1 MLKKIALVLLLALPM
16 GVFAQNLKFGHI
28 NAQEIITVMPEFT
41 ISQNDIQNLEK
52 QLTAELQRTQE
63 EFNKKNQ
70 EFQQAIA
77 KDSLPAN
84 IAERRQKEL
93 QDMMQRQEQFQQD
106 AQQQMAKAQNDAMAP
121 IYKKLDDAIKA
132 VGAAEGVIYI
142 FDLARTPIPY
152 VNETLIF
159 NLTNK
164 VKAILC
170 IKYAIRVRNSKR
182 EREKKHRLLSLS
194 LFFMYICV

>member
-1 MLKKIALVLLLALPM
+1 MLKKIALVMLLALPM

-41 ISQNDIQNLEK
+41 KAQNDIQTLEK

-63 EFNKKNQ
+63 EFNKKYQ

-77 KDSLPAN
+77 KDSLPPN

-93 QDMMQRQEQFQQD
+93 EDMMQRQEQFQ
-106 AQQQMAKAQNDAMAP
+106 AKAQQDMEKANNALMAP
-121 IYKKLDDAIKA
+121 VYKKLDAAIKA

-142 FDLARTPIPY
+142 FDMARTPIPY
-152 VNETLIF
+152 VNEAQSI
-159 NLTNK
+159 NLTPK
-164 VKAILC
+164 VKTQLG
-170 IKYAIRVRNSKR
+170 IK
-182 EREKKHRLLSLS
+182 
-194 LFFMYICV
+194 

>member
-1 MLKKIALVLLLALPM
+1 MLLALPM

-41 ISQNDIQNLEK
+41 KAQNDIQALEK

-63 EFNKKNQ
+63 EFNKKYQ

-77 KDSLPAN
+77 KDSLPPN

-93 QDMMQRQEQFQQD
+93 QDMAQRQDQFQQE
-106 AQQQMAKAQNDAMAP
+106 AQQQMSKAQNDAMAP
-121 IYKKLDDAIKA
+121 IYQKLDNAIKA

-142 FDLARTPIPY
+142 FDLARTSIPY
-152 VNETLIF
+152 VNESQSI

-164 VKAILC
+164 VKANLG
-170 IKYAIRVRNSKR
+170 IK
-182 EREKKHRLLSLS
+182 
-194 LFFMYICV
+194 

>member
-1 MLKKIALVLLLALPM
+1 MLKKIALVLMLALPM

-28 NAQEIITVMPEFT
+28 NAQEIVSAMPEFAKAQ
-41 ISQNDIQNLEK
+41 SDIEALDK
-52 QLTAELQRTQE
+52 QLTSELQRTQE
-63 EFNKKNQ
+63 EFNKKYQ

-77 KDSLPAN
+77 KDSLPPN

-93 QDMMQRQEQFQQD
+93 QDMMQRQEQFQQE
-106 AQQQMAKAQNDAMAP
+106 AQQQMQKAQADAMAP

-152 VNETLIF
+152 VNESLSI

-164 VKAILC
+164 VKANLG
-170 IKYAIRVRNSKR
+170 IK
-182 EREKKHRLLSLS
+182 
-194 LFFMYICV
+194 

>member
-1 MLKKIALVLLLALPM
+1 MLLALPM

-28 NAQEIITVMPEFT
+28 NAQEIISVMPEFT
-41 ISQNDIQNLEK
+41 KAQNDIQALEK

-63 EFNKKNQ
+63 EFNKKYQ

-77 KDSLPAN
+77 KDSLPPN

-93 QDMMQRQEQFQQD
+93 QDMAQRQDQFQQE
-106 AQQQMAKAQNDAMAP
+106 AQQQMSKAQNDAMAP
-121 IYKKLDDAIKA
+121 IYQKLDNAIKA

-142 FDLARTPIPY
+142 FDLARTSIPY
-152 VNETLIF
+152 VNESQSI

-164 VKAILC
+164 VKANLG
-170 IKYAIRVRNSKR
+170 IK
-182 EREKKHRLLSLS
+182 
-194 LFFMYICV
+194 

>member
-28 NAQEIITVMPEFT
+28 NAQEIVSAMPEFAKAQ
-41 ISQNDIQNLEK
+41 SDIEALDK
-52 QLTAELQRTQE
+52 QLTSELQRTQE
-63 EFNKKNQ
+63 EFNKKYQ

-142 FDLARTPIPY
+142 FDLARTPVAY
-152 VNETLIF
+152 VNESQSI
-159 NLTNK
+159 NLTPK
-164 VKAILC
+164 VKTQLG
-170 IKYAIRVRNSKR
+170 IK
-182 EREKKHRLLSLS
+182 
-194 LFFMYICV
+194 

>member
-1 MLKKIALVLLLALPM
+1 MLKKIALVLMLALPM

-28 NAQEIITVMPEFT
+28 NAQEIVSAMPEFAKAQ
-41 ISQNDIQNLEK
+41 SDIEALDK
-52 QLTAELQRTQE
+52 QLTSELQRTQE
-63 EFNKKNQ
+63 EFNKKYQ

-93 QDMMQRQEQFQQD
+93 QDMMQRQELFQQE
-106 AQQQMAKAQNDAMAP
+106 AQQQMQKAQADAMAP

-142 FDLARTPIPY
+142 FDLARTPVAY
-152 VNETLIF
+152 VNESQSI
-159 NLTNK
+159 NLTPK
-164 VKAILC
+164 VKTQLG
-170 IKYAIRVRNSKR
+170 IK
-182 EREKKHRLLSLS
+182 
-194 LFFMYICV
+194 

>member
-1 MLKKIALVLLLALPM
+1 MLKKIALVMLLALPM

-28 NAQEIITVMPEFT
+28 NAQEIVSAMPEFAKAQ
-41 ISQNDIQNLEK
+41 SDIEALDK
-52 QLTAELQRTQE
+52 QLTSELQRTQE
-63 EFNKKNQ
+63 EFNKKYQ

-121 IYKKLDDAIKA
+121 IYQKLDNAIKA

-142 FDLARTPIPY
+142 FDLARTSIPY
-152 VNETLIF
+152 VNESQSI

-164 VKAILC
+164 VKANLG
-170 IKYAIRVRNSKR
+170 IK
-182 EREKKHRLLSLS
+182 
-194 LFFMYICV
+194 

>member
-1 MLKKIALVLLLALPM
+1 MLKKIALVLMLALPM

-41 ISQNDIQNLEK
+41 KAQNDIQTLEK

-63 EFNKKNQ
+63 EFNKKYQ

-77 KDSLPAN
+77 KDSLPPN

-106 AQQQMAKAQNDAMAP
+106 AQQQMQKAQNDAMAP
-121 IYKKLDDAIKA
+121 IYQKLDNAIKA
-132 VGAAEGVIYI
+132 VGAAEGVVYI
-142 FDLARTPIPY
+142 FDLARTSIPY
-152 VNETLIF
+152 VNESQSI

-164 VKAILC
+164 VKANLG
-170 IKYAIRVRNSKR
+170 IK
-182 EREKKHRLLSLS
+182 
-194 LFFMYICV
+194 

>member
-1 MLKKIALVLLLALPM
+1 MLKKIALVMLLALPM

-41 ISQNDIQNLEK
+41 NAQNDIQTLEK

-63 EFNKKNQ
+63 EFNKKYQ

-77 KDSLPAN
+77 KDSLPPN

-106 AQQQMAKAQNDAMAP
+106 AQQQMQKAQNDAMAP
-121 IYKKLDDAIKA
+121 IYQKLDNAIKA

-142 FDLARTPIPY
+142 FDLARTSIPY
-152 VNETLIF
+152 VNESQSI
-159 NLTNK
+159 NLTSK
-164 VKAILC
+164 VKANLG
-170 IKYAIRVRNSKR
+170 IK
-182 EREKKHRLLSLS
+182 
-194 LFFMYICV
+194 

>member
-1 MLKKIALVLLLALPM
+1 MLLALPM

-41 ISQNDIQNLEK
+41 KAQNDIQTLEK

-63 EFNKKNQ
+63 EFNKKYQ

-77 KDSLPAN
+77 KDSLPPN

-106 AQQQMAKAQNDAMAP
+106 AQQQMQKAQNDAMAP

-152 VNETLIF
+152 VNETLSI

-164 VKAILC
+164 VKANLG
-170 IKYAIRVRNSKR
+170 IK
-182 EREKKHRLLSLS
+182 
-194 LFFMYICV
+194 

>member
-1 MLKKIALVLLLALPM
+1 MLKKIALVLMLALPM

-28 NAQEIITVMPEFT
+28 NAQEIVSAMPEFAKAQ
-41 ISQNDIQNLEK
+41 SDIEALDK
-52 QLTAELQRTQE
+52 QLTSELQRTQE
-63 EFNKKNQ
+63 EFNKKYQ

-93 QDMMQRQEQFQQD
+93 QDMMQRQEQFQQG
-106 AQQQMAKAQNDAMAP
+106 AQQQMQKAQADAMAP

-142 FDLARTPIPY
+142 FDLARTPVAY
-152 VNETLIF
+152 VNESQSI
-159 NLTNK
+159 NLTPK
-164 VKAILC
+164 VKTQLG
-170 IKYAIRVRNSKR
+170 IK
-182 EREKKHRLLSLS
+182 
-194 LFFMYICV
+194 

>member
-1 MLKKIALVLLLALPM
+1 MLKKIALVMLLALPM

-41 ISQNDIQNLEK
+41 KAQNDIQNLEK

-63 EFNKKNQ
+63 EFNKKYQ

-77 KDSLPAN
+77 KDSLPPN

-106 AQQQMAKAQNDAMAP
+106 AQQQMQKAQTDAMAP

-142 FDLARTPIPY
+142 FDLARTSIPY
-152 VNETLIF
+152 VNEAQSI

-164 VKAILC
+164 VKANLG
-170 IKYAIRVRNSKR
+170 IK
-182 EREKKHRLLSLS
+182 
-194 LFFMYICV
+194 

>member
-1 MLKKIALVLLLALPM
+1 MLKKIALVMLLALPM

-41 ISQNDIQNLEK
+41 KAQNDIQTLEK

-63 EFNKKNQ
+63 EFNKKYQ

-77 KDSLPAN
+77 KDSLPPN

-93 QDMMQRQEQFQQD
+93 QEQFQQD

-121 IYKKLDDAIKA
+121 IYQKLDNAIKA

-142 FDLARTPIPY
+142 FDLARTSIPY
-152 VNETLIF
+152 VNESQSI
-159 NLTNK
+159 NLTSK
-164 VKAILC
+164 VKANLG
-170 IKYAIRVRNSKR
+170 IK
-182 EREKKHRLLSLS
+182 
-194 LFFMYICV
+194 

>member
-1 MLKKIALVLLLALPM
+1 MLKKIALVMLLALPM

-28 NAQEIITVMPEFT
+28 NAQEIVSVMPEFT
-41 ISQNDIQNLEK
+41 KAQNDIQALEK
-52 QLTAELQRTQE
+52 QLTSELERTQQ
-63 EFNKKNQ
+63 EFNKKYQ
-70 EFQQAIA
+70 EFQQAIS

-93 QDMMQRQEQFQQD
+93 QDMAQRQEQFQQEA
-106 AQQQMAKAQNDAMAP
+106 AQQMQKAQSDAMAP
-121 IYKKLDDAIKA
+121 IYQKLDNAIKA

-152 VNETLIF
+152 VNESQSV

-164 VKAILC
+164 VKTQLG
-170 IKYAIRVRNSKR
+170 IK
-182 EREKKHRLLSLS
+182 
-194 LFFMYICV
+194 

>member
-1 MLKKIALVLLLALPM
+1 MLKKIALVMLLALPM

-41 ISQNDIQNLEK
+41 KAQNDIQTLEK

-63 EFNKKNQ
+63 EFNKKYQ

-77 KDSLPAN
+77 KDSLPPN

-106 AQQQMAKAQNDAMAP
+106 AQQQMQKAQSDAMAP
-121 IYKKLDDAIKA
+121 IYQKLDNAIKA

-142 FDLARTPIPY
+142 FDLARTSIPY
-152 VNETLIF
+152 VNESQSI

-164 VKAILC
+164 VKANLG
-170 IKYAIRVRNSKR
+170 IK
-182 EREKKHRLLSLS
+182 
-194 LFFMYICV
+194 

>member
-1 MLKKIALVLLLALPM
+1 MLKKIALVMLLALPM

-41 ISQNDIQNLEK
+41 KAQNDIQTLEK

-63 EFNKKNQ
+63 EFNKKYQ

-77 KDSLPAN
+77 KDSLPPN

-121 IYKKLDDAIKA
+121 IYQKLDNAIKA

-142 FDLARTPIPY
+142 FDLARTSIPY
-152 VNETLIF
+152 VNESQSI
-159 NLTNK
+159 NLTIK
-164 VKAILC
+164 VKANLG
-170 IKYAIRVRNSKR
+170 IK
-182 EREKKHRLLSLS
+182 
-194 LFFMYICV
+194 

>member
-1 MLKKIALVLLLALPM
+1 MLLALPM

-41 ISQNDIQNLEK
+41 KAQNDIQTLEK

-63 EFNKKNQ
+63 EFNKKYQ
-70 EFQQAIA
+70 EFQQAMA

-106 AQQQMAKAQNDAMAP
+106 AQQQMQKAQTDAMAP

-142 FDLARTPIPY
+142 FDLARTSIPY
-152 VNETLIF
+152 VNEAQSI

-164 VKAILC
+164 VKANLG
-170 IKYAIRVRNSKR
+170 IKYKRVPRSENI
-182 EREKKHRLLSLS
+182 KKGTRKKINLLSRS
-194 LFFMYICV
+194 LFLAYICVHKYCMS

>member
-28 NAQEIITVMPEFT
+28 NAQEIVSAMPEFAKAQ
-41 ISQNDIQNLEK
+41 SDIEALDK
-52 QLTAELQRTQE
+52 QLTSELQRTQE
-63 EFNKKNQ
+63 EFNKKYQ

-77 KDSLPAN
+77 KDPAN

-93 QDMMQRQEQFQQD
+93 QDMMQRQEQFQQE
-106 AQQQMAKAQNDAMAP
+106 AQQQMQKAQADAMAP

-142 FDLARTPIPY
+142 FDLARTPVAY
-152 VNETLIF
+152 VNESQSI
-159 NLTNK
+159 NLTPK
-164 VKAILC
+164 VKTQLG
-170 IKYAIRVRNSKR
+170 IK
-182 EREKKHRLLSLS
+182 
-194 LFFMYICV
+194 

>member
-28 NAQEIITVMPEFT
+28 NAQEIVSAMPEFAKAQ
-41 ISQNDIQNLEK
+41 SDIEALDK
-52 QLTAELQRTQE
+52 QLTSELQRTQE
-63 EFNKKNQ
+63 EFNKKYQ

-93 QDMMQRQEQFQQD
+93 QDMMQRQEQFQQE
-106 AQQQMAKAQNDAMAP
+106 AQQQMQKAQNDAMAP
-121 IYKKLDDAIKA
+121 IYQKLDNAIKA

-142 FDLARTPIPY
+142 FDLARTSIPY
-152 VNETLIF
+152 VNESQSI
-159 NLTNK
+159 NLTSK
-164 VKAILC
+164 VKANLG
-170 IKYAIRVRNSKR
+170 IK
-182 EREKKHRLLSLS
+182 
-194 LFFMYICV
+194 

>member
-1 MLKKIALVLLLALPM
+1 MLKKIALVMLLALPM

-41 ISQNDIQNLEK
+41 KAQNDIQTLEK

-63 EFNKKNQ
+63 EFNKKYQ

-93 QDMMQRQEQFQQD
+93 QANITRWH
-106 AQQQMAKAQNDAMAP
+106 P
-121 IYKKLDDAIKA
+121 ISNSLLTAC
-132 VGAAEGVIYI
+132 
-142 FDLARTPIPY
+142 R
-152 VNETLIF
+152 VNSYTTSKE
-159 NLTNK
+159 
-164 VKAILC
+164 
-170 IKYAIRVRNSKR
+170 RVP
-182 EREKKHRLLSLS
+182 
-194 LFFMYICV
+194 